1 MKTVK
6 FKTIYDSV
14 PLEVY
19 AVLDGDKFDE
29 FTVYA
34 GGVII
39 NEVLSEK
46 VADILKK
53 QAKGETNNDERF

>member
-14 PLEVY
+14 PLEIY
-19 AVLDGDKFDE
+19 AVLNGDEIDE

-53 QAKGETNNDERF
+53 QAKGE

>member
-1 MKTVK
+1 MRTVRFKTV
-6 FKTIYDSV
+6 YDSV

-19 AVLDGDKFDE
+19 AVLNGDEFDE

-39 NEVLSEK
+39 NEVLSED

-53 QAKGETNNDERF
+53 QARGEMNNERF